1 MQITYF
7 DQDFVTKTA
16 IDRGTKQLLPYA
28 SDIASVGQ
36 QLDVSRHEYALFH
49 AGTAEIQAVTE
60 QVARLATKTKHVLVI
75 GIGGSSLGLEA
86 VYQAVPAKRALTV
99 LDTTTAPNI
108 TTALEAL
115 APYKKV
121 EQIAVC
127 IISKS
132 GGTTETMVNA
142 SVVLEA
148 LQKHFGPALA
158 DRVFCVGD
166 ASTPFFEHAK
176 RKKYHTFA
184 MPKSVGGRYSV
195 ATEVGIVP
203 LTLLGYDTDTFI
215 AGVLDANEVSFIE
228 VVAESAVRLSLYIK
242 KGFRH
247 YNFFAFEPRLA
258 KLGAWYRQL
267 QAESLGKDT
276 DRAGKS
282 FRQGMVPTIS
292 TAVELHSIGQLYL
305 SGFAG
310 VYTDFVTF
318 DDDTVDFSI
327 RKQGLAAT
335 WAGFTAQE
343 IATAI
348 YGGVIQAYQAKQ
360 LPYRTTV
367 FDEDVLYSLGMFMA
381 ARMRET
387 MYVADLLNLD
397 AFDQP
402 HVELYKQKTKTILGL

>member
-1 MQITYF
+1 
-7 DQDFVTKTA
+7 
-16 IDRGTKQLLPYA
+16 
-28 SDIASVGQ
+28 
-36 QLDVSRHEYALFH
+36 
-49 AGTAEIQAVTE
+49 
-60 QVARLATKTKHVLVI
+60 
-75 GIGGSSLGLEA
+75 
-86 VYQAVPAKRALTV
+86 
-99 LDTTTAPNI
+99 
-108 TTALEAL
+108 
-115 APYKKV
+115 
-121 EQIAVC
+121 
-127 IISKS
+127 
-132 GGTTETMVNA
+132 
-142 SVVLEA
+142 
-148 LQKHFGPALA
+148 
-158 DRVFCVGD
+158 
-166 ASTPFFEHAK
+166 
-176 RKKYHTFA
+176 
-184 MPKSVGGRYSV
+184 
-195 ATEVGIVP
+195 
-203 LTLLGYDTDTFI
+203 
-215 AGVLDANEVSFIE
+215 
-228 VVAESAVRLSLYIK
+228 
-242 KGFRH
+242 
-247 YNFFAFEPRLA
+247 LA

-402 HVELYKQKTKTILGL
+402 HVELYKQKTKAILGL